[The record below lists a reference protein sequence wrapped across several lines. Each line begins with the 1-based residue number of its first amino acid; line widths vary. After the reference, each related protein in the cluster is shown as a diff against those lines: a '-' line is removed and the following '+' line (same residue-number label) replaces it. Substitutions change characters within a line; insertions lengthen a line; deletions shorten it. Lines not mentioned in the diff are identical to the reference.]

1 MREAKR
7 DRKRPVGEKPGERLP
22 LEAWLRRRRRQRL
35 GVVVLVV
42 SCLALLAAAGRG
54 LSVRWTND
62 TMDRFHQRAV
72 RVVRVIDGDTFEAML
87 PGEPMGRTARVRL
100 WGINTPE
107 LARPDGSPA
116 EPWSQTARDALAER
130 IAGGTVQ
137 LQLEGHRPRDD
148 FGRVLAHVFDARG
161 RCVNRALL
169 AAGLAADDDRWS
181 HRHVEAYEAAA
192 SEARREHRGI
202 WSDQDGP

>member
-7 DRKRPVGEKPGERLP
+7 DRKRTAGKKTGERLP

-35 GVVVLVV
+35 GVAVLVV
-42 SCLALLAAAGRG
+42 LCLALLAAAGRG

-62 TMDRFHQRAV
+62 TMDRFHQRTV
-72 RVVRVIDGDTFEAML
+72 QVVRVIDGDTFEAML
-87 PGEPMGRTARVRL
+87 PGEPSGRAARVRL

-107 LARPDGSPA
+107 LARPDGPPA

-130 IAGGTVQ
+130 IAGGKVQ

-148 FGRVLAHVFDARG
+148 FGRVLAHVLDGRG
-161 RCVNRALL
+161 HCVNLALL
-169 AAGLAADDDRWS
+169 KAGLAQADDRWS
-181 HRHVEAYEAAA
+181 HRHIEAYKAAA
-192 SEARREHRGI
+192 SEARGEQLGI